1 MTESVKAQTAT
12 RALVSVGAKAAV
24 QGLGRALLPK

>member
-1 MTESVKAQTAT
+1 VTESVKAQTET
-12 RALVSVGAKAAV
+12 RTLVSVGAKTGV